1 MNPSGIVSEYFN
13 KEYVKE
19 SHSTRLL
26 TLLMNYWATE
36 KDYEIK
42 SQLLKKLIFKYA
54 EAERKLAEANQM
66 KNKLIGLVA
75 HDLRSPLA
83 SIRGLSEILIDG
95 GVGSFTGEQR
105 DFLSTIY
112 SASNTMLTLVNDIL
126 DVSTIESGKLE
137 LHIKKESLKRLI
149 KERVNIIK
157 VLSDQKGI
165 AIRSR
170 LADIPDVPFDRN
182 RIAQVIDNLLGNAI
196 KFSPH
201 GKSVYIALSRNGSVA
216 TVKIRDEGVGISKE
230 DMPRLFKE
238 FQTLGVEPTGGEK
251 CTGLGLAIAK
261 KIIDEH
267 RGAIEIK
274 SSPGK
279 GATFI
284 VTLPLEDSHGV

>member
-54 EAERKLAEANQM
+54 EAERKLTEANQM

-75 HDLRSPLA
+75 HDLRNPLA
-83 SIRGLSEILIDG
+83 SIRGLSEILLDG
-95 GVGSFTGEQR
+95 AVGSLTGEQR
-105 DFLSTIY
+105 DFLSTIH

-170 LADIPDVPFDRN
+170 LTDISDVPFDRN
-182 RIAQVIDNLLGNAI
+182 RIAQVVDNLLGNAI

-201 GKSVYIALSRNGSVA
+201 GKSVYIALSRNGSAA

-267 RGAIEIK
+267 RGTIEIK
-274 SSPGK
+274 SNPGK

-284 VTLPLEDSHGV
+284 FTLPLEDSHGA